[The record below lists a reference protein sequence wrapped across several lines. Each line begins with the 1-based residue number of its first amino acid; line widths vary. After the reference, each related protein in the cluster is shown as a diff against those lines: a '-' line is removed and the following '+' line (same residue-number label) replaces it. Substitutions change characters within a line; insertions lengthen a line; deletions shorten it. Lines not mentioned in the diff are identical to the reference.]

1 MVDLKKKLR
10 ILKIKTNGFENKK
23 NTGYEEIETET
34 KPNVNDNVNVNVN
47 VNDNVNE
54 SALYDADVAKID
66 SLFIETLGSTN
77 INNIQECISYL
88 EKLPIEVIEHAL
100 RKTAR
105 KGAKWDYAITILDNY
120 VEKNLN
126 TLKKVQADEIEFKN
140 RTSKNTEKEETEE
153 EKTKRKIKE
162 LEEAVNAN
170 R

>member
-1 MVDLKKKLR
+1 M
-10 ILKIKTNGFENKK
+10 
-23 NTGYEEIETET
+23 
-34 KPNVNDNVNVNVN
+34 
-47 VNDNVNE
+47 
-54 SALYDADVAKID
+54 YDADIAKID

-120 VEKNLN
+120 VEKKLN
-126 TLKKVQADEIEFKN
+126 TLEKVQADEIEFKN